1 MRDHFVKNEIDAT
14 VIEGF
19 FRALARFGARH
30 DVTAV
35 DVGYKLTNGEI
46 DASAGPAIR
55 VHVREK
61 VDKPSH
67 VPAAQR
73 IPRRIEGVP
82 TDVIQAIYVNH
93 TGTCPT
99 LPDRIRRSDTI
110 QPGISIGHEDG
121 TAGTLGLI
129 VRDAGGGD
137 PNARYI
143 LSCDH
148 VLEESQDP
156 RVGDAVLQP
165 GPADGGRAGPDTIAK
180 LDRFNRRMDAA
191 IARISGERRL
201 DSAQFETGVVL
212 AGPEYPR
219 LGSILEKSG
228 KGSCVTHAIVDGI
241 GIYPGIGPGLRLR
254 PIVDDG
260 SYGAI
265 SDFGDSGAI
274 WYEPDTGLAI
284 GMHARGSDF
293 QNEVEQFA
301 IASCLPDVFE
311 RLQITLA

>member
-1 MRDHFVKNEIDAT
+1 MRAHFEKNGIDAA
-14 VIEGF
+14 VIESF
-19 FRALARFGARH
+19 FKALARFGARRE
-30 DVTAV
+30 VTAV
-35 DVGYKLTNGEI
+35 DIGFKLTNGEI
-46 DASAGPAIR
+46 DAAAGPTIR

-61 VDKPSH
+61 VDKPSY
-67 VPAAQR
+67 VPPAQR

-82 TDVIQAIYVNH
+82 TDVIQAIYVTH

-99 LPDRIRRSDTI
+99 LPDRIKRADTI

-121 TAGTLGLI
+121 TAGTLGLV
-129 VRDAGGGD
+129 VRDAGAAD
-137 PNARYI
+137 ASPRYL

-156 RVGDAVLQP
+156 RVGDAILQP
-165 GPADGGRAGPDTIAK
+165 GPADGGRPANDTIAK
-180 LDRFNRRMDAA
+180 LERYNRRMDAA
-191 IARISGERRL
+191 IARIAGDRNL
-201 DSAQFETGVVL
+201 DLSQFETGKVL
-212 AGPEYPR
+212 LGPEYPI

-228 KGSCVTHAIVDGI
+228 KGSCVTHAIVDGV
-241 GIYPGIGPGLRLR
+241 GIYPGVGPGLRLR

-260 SYGAI
+260 SYGPI

-274 WYEPDTGLAI
+274 WYEPDTRLAI

-311 RLQITLA
+311 RLQIALP